1 MNATTDKFG
10 SSQFE
15 HKTEHPQLQDEVNWQ
30 TLFRVGRIAALMVV
44 ILIVAEV
51 IAWMIYPQP
60 DNIEEWFVLFQSNPL
75 IGLVDFWGLELPM
88 YVMFALVFL
97 ALYVVLVKTNPS
109 VITIALVCILI
120 GTAILISTNNPF
132 TMLNLSNRYAITT
145 TESEQSML
153 LAAGEM
159 ILVNTN
165 QRAVG
170 GFNAGLFLVSVAGLL
185 VSLVMLETPIFN
197 RTIAYTGIAAY
208 SLSLVD
214 YLRQMM
220 TQSEIIALSIILPN
234 AILLIIWFFFVSR
247 SLNQLATD
255 ADS

>member
-1 MNATTDKFG
+1 
-10 SSQFE
+10 
-15 HKTEHPQLQDEVNWQ
+15 
-30 TLFRVGRIAALMVV
+30 
-44 ILIVAEV
+44 
-51 IAWMIYPQP
+51 
-60 DNIEEWFVLFQSNPL
+60 
-75 IGLVDFWGLELPM
+75 LVDFWGLELPM